1 MNFLICSFMGLSQT
15 LPVTSYFK
23 MIDIWMLFTM
33 TVPFLEVVLHT
44 SKEMFKKS
52 RATQLSFLK
61 KRVDVVN
68 VKPAE
73 DQEVMEATKN
83 GSNILNL
90 ITSLMLPVISLIFAF
105 VFWTLGFVACLL
117 FRWHQ
122 YRSNMTEC
130 LAIQP
135 N

>member
-1 MNFLICSFMGLSQT
+1 MGLSQT

-73 DQEVMEATKN
+73 DEEVVEEVKTGN
-83 GSNILNL
+83 NIPNS
-90 ITSLMLPVISLIFAF
+90 IGSLMLPVSSLIFVF
-105 VFWTLGFVACLL
+105 VFWTIGLIASYSEGNNTDP
-117 FRWHQ
+117 
-122 YRSNMTEC
+122 NMTEC

-135 N
+135 K

>member
-1 MNFLICSFMGLSQT
+1 
-15 LPVTSYFK
+15 

-33 TVPFLEVVLHT
+33 IVPFLEVIHHT
-44 SKEMFKKS
+44 TIEMFKKS
-52 RATQLSFLK
+52 TPTCLNKQ
-61 KRVDVVN
+61 VDVVN

-105 VFWTLGFVACLL
+105 VFWTVGLVAS
-117 FRWHQ
+117 
-122 YRSNMTEC
+122 YSDGTNTDPNMTEC

>member
-1 MNFLICSFMGLSQT
+1 MGLSQT

-44 SKEMFKKS
+44 TKEVFKKS
-52 RATQLSFLK
+52 ISAHSCLNTP
-61 KRVDVVN
+61 VNVVN

-73 DQEVMEATKN
+73 DQEMVGEAKN
-83 GSNILNL
+83 DNNILNL
-90 ITSLMLPVISLIFAF
+90 IGSIMLPVSSLIFAF
-105 VFWTLGFVACLL
+105 IFWTVGVIASYSDGNNTNL
-117 FRWHQ
+117 
-122 YRSNMTEC
+122 NMTEC

>member
-1 MNFLICSFMGLSQT
+1 MGLSQT

-44 SKEMFKKS
+44 SREMFKKS

-73 DQEVMEATKN
+73 DEEVVEEVKTGN
-83 GSNILNL
+83 SILNSVA
-90 ITSLMLPVISLIFAF
+90 SLMLPISSLIFVF
-105 VFWTLGFVACLL
+105 IFWTVVSLPPIPMAIAQILL
-117 FRWHQ
+117 
-122 YRSNMTEC
+122 
-130 LAIQP
+130 
-135 N
+135 

>member
-1 MNFLICSFMGLSQT
+1 MGLSQT

-33 TVPFLEVVLHT
+33 TVPFLEVVVHT
-44 SKEMFKKS
+44 SKEVFTKS
-52 RATQLSFLK
+52 RTAFPSCLN
-61 KRVDVVN
+61 KRVGVVT

-73 DQEVMEATKN
+73 DQEREEEEKS
-83 GSNILNL
+83 GKNILNL
-90 ITSLMLPVISLIFAF
+90 I
-105 VFWTLGFVACLL
+105 ACLL
-117 FRWHQ
+117 LPLSSFVFATIFWIVGLIA
-122 YRSNMTEC
+122 SNSDGNSTDQNMAEC

>member
-1 MNFLICSFMGLSQT
+1 MGLSQT

-68 VKPAE
+68 VKPAK
-73 DQEVMEATKN
+73 DQELVEEIKTSN
-83 GSNILNL
+83 NILNM
-90 ITSLMLPVISLIFAF
+90 IASLMLPVSSLIFAF
-105 VFWTLGFVACLL
+105 IFWTIGLIASYSDGNITDP
-117 FRWHQ
+117 
-122 YRSNMTEC
+122 NMTEC
-130 LAIQP
+130 LYIQP
-135 N
+135 D

>member
-1 MNFLICSFMGLSQT
+1 MGLSQT

-44 SKEMFKKS
+44 AKEVFKKS
-52 RATQLSFLK
+52 KPAHACLS
-61 KRVDVVN
+61 KRVDMVK

-73 DQEVMEATKN
+73 DDQEVVEEVKTGN
-83 GSNILNL
+83 NILNSVV
-90 ITSLMLPVISLIFAF
+90 SLMLPVSSAAFALS
-105 VFWTLGFVACLL
+105 FWTVGLVASYSDV
-117 FRWHQ
+117 RDT
-122 YRSNMTEC
+122 YVNMTEC
-130 LAIQP
+130 LAVQP

>member
-1 MNFLICSFMGLSQT
+1 MGLSQT

-44 SKEMFKKS
+44 SKEVLKKS
-52 RATQLSFLK
+52 RATQLSFQK

-90 ITSLMLPVISLIFAF
+90 ITSLVLPVISLIFAF
-105 VFWTLGFVACLL
+105 VFWTVGLVAS
-117 FRWHQ
+117 
-122 YRSNMTEC
+122 YSDGTNTDPNMTEC
-130 LAIQP
+130 LAIQT

>member
-1 MNFLICSFMGLSQT
+1 MYFLFCSFMGLSQT

-73 DQEVMEATKN
+73 DQEVMEATKK

-90 ITSLMLPVISLIFAF
+90 ITSLMLPVISLIFSF
-105 VFWTLGFVACLL
+105 VFWTVGLVAS
-117 FRWHQ
+117 
-122 YRSNMTEC
+122 YSDDTNTDSNMTEC

>member
-1 MNFLICSFMGLSQT
+1 MGLSQT
-15 LPVTSYFK
+15 LPATSYFK

-33 TVPFLEVVLHT
+33 IVPFFEVIYHT
-44 SKEMFKKS
+44 TIDMFKKS
-52 RATQLSFLK
+52 RAAPSCLS

-73 DQEVMEATKN
+73 EDLVVEVEVKSGNNTLKSF
-83 GSNILNL
+83 GC
-90 ITSLMLPVISLIFAF
+90 LMLPVSSLIFVF
-105 VFWTLGFVACLL
+105 VFWTVGLIASYSDGN
-117 FRWHQ
+117 
-122 YRSNMTEC
+122 STDPNMTEC

>member
-1 MNFLICSFMGLSQT
+1 MGLSQT

-33 TVPFLEVVLHT
+33 IVPFFEVIYHT
-44 SKEMFKKS
+44 TIEMFKKS
-52 RATQLSFLK
+52 RAAPPCLS

-73 DQEVMEATKN
+73 QDSVVVEEVKSGNNT
-83 GSNILNL
+83 LN
-90 ITSLMLPVISLIFAF
+90 SFGCLMLPVSSLIFVF
-105 VFWTLGFVACLL
+105 VFWTVGLIASYCDGN
-117 FRWHQ
+117 
-122 YRSNMTEC
+122 STDPNMTEC

>member
-1 MNFLICSFMGLSQT
+1 MGLSQT

-33 TVPFLEVVLHT
+33 IVPFLEVIHHT
-44 SKEMFKKS
+44 TIEMFKKS
-52 RATQLSFLK
+52 TPISLN

-73 DQEVMEATKN
+73 DEEVVEEVKTGN
-83 GSNILNL
+83 NILNS
-90 ITSLMLPVISLIFAF
+90 ICSLMLPVSSMIFVF
-105 VFWTLGFVACLL
+105 VFWTVGLIASYSEGNDTDP
-117 FRWHQ
+117 
-122 YRSNMTEC
+122 NMTEC

>member
-1 MNFLICSFMGLSQT
+1 MGLSQT

-105 VFWTLGFVACLL
+105 VFWTVGLVAS
-117 FRWHQ
+117 
-122 YRSNMTEC
+122 YSDGANTDPNMAEC

>member
-1 MNFLICSFMGLSQT
+1 MGLSQT

-105 VFWTLGFVACLL
+105 VFWTVGLVAS
-117 FRWHQ
+117 
-122 YRSNMTEC
+122 YSDGANTDPNMTEC

>member
-1 MNFLICSFMGLSQT
+1 
-15 LPVTSYFK
+15 

-44 SKEMFKKS
+44 SKEMLKKS

-73 DQEVMEATKN
+73 DQEVIEATKS

-105 VFWTLGFVACLL
+105 VFWTVGLVAS
-117 FRWHQ
+117 
-122 YRSNMTEC
+122 YSDGTNTDPNMTEC

>member
-1 MNFLICSFMGLSQT
+1 MGLSQT

-33 TVPFLEVVLHT
+33 TVPFLEVILHT
-44 SKEMFKKS
+44 SKEVFKKS

-90 ITSLMLPVISLIFAF
+90 ITSLMLPVISLIFSF
-105 VFWTLGFVACLL
+105 VFWTVGLVAS
-117 FRWHQ
+117 
-122 YRSNMTEC
+122 YSDDTNTDSNMTEC

>member
-1 MNFLICSFMGLSQT
+1 MGLSQT

-33 TVPFLEVVLHT
+33 TVPFLEVILHT

-52 RATQLSFLK
+52 RATQLPFLK

-73 DQEVMEATKN
+73 DQEVIEATKK

-90 ITSLMLPVISLIFAF
+90 ITSVMLPVISLIFAF
-105 VFWTLGFVACLL
+105 VFWTVGLVAS
-117 FRWHQ
+117 
-122 YRSNMTEC
+122 YSDGANTDPNMAEC

>member
-1 MNFLICSFMGLSQT
+1 MGLSET

-44 SKEMFKKS
+44 TKEVFKKS
-52 RATQLSFLK
+52 GATPICLN

-73 DQEVMEATKN
+73 ELEPVEEVKSGN
-83 GSNILNL
+83 YILNL
-90 ITSLMLPVISLIFAF
+90 ITSLTLPVTSLTFGFAF
-105 VFWTLGFVACLL
+105 WTVGLIASYSDGNNTDP
-117 FRWHQ
+117 
-122 YRSNMTEC
+122 NMTEC
-130 LAIQP
+130 LTVQP

>member
-1 MNFLICSFMGLSQT
+1 MGLSQT

-52 RATQLSFLK
+52 RATQLFRATQLSFLK

-73 DQEVMEATKN
+73 DQEVIEATKN

-105 VFWTLGFVACLL
+105 VFWTVGLVAS
-117 FRWHQ
+117 
-122 YRSNMTEC
+122 YSDGTNTDPNMTEC

-135 N
+135 K

>member
-1 MNFLICSFMGLSQT
+1 MGLSQT

-52 RATQLSFLK
+52 RATQLSSLK

-105 VFWTLGFVACLL
+105 VFWTVGLVAS
-117 FRWHQ
+117 
-122 YRSNMTEC
+122 YSDGANADPNMTEC